1 MSFEDE
7 ATSPGSEHNG
17 ERGKG
22 GGGRVAQGEEC
33 WRMEKMGRSSLTCE
47 DGRDV
52 GERLPRRHQR
62 VANGFEKN
70 DTK

>member
-7 ATSPGSEHNG
+7 ATSRGSEHNG

-33 WRMEKMGRSSLTCE
+33 WRMEKMRRSSLTCE
-47 DGRDV
+47 DRRDV
-52 GERLPRRHQR
+52 GEHQR
-62 VANGFEKN
+62 VANGFEKH
-70 DTK
+70 DTKK